1 MEHTTRAVLIAGF
14 LGVSIIASGA
24 VGRAEVSEASGV
36 QTYLSGIA
44 DVHVASMRPDLGSS
58 MQRPAASAAAASTDA
73 GAAVYFP
80 SQYVLNAPA
89 GTSDPISTF

>member
-44 DVHVASMRPDLGSS
+44 EVHVASMRPDLGTA
-58 MQRPAASAAAASTDA
+58 QQPAVSAAAAATNSGVA
-73 GAAVYFP
+73 YFP
-80 SQYVLNAPA
+80 AQYVLNAPA
-89 GTSDPISTF
+89 GTSEPLSTF

>member
-36 QTYLSGIA
+36 QSYLSGIA
-44 DVHVASMRPDLGSS
+44 DVHVASMRPDLGSA
-58 MQRPAASAAAASTDA
+58 QRPAVVAAAATNSGVA
-73 GAAVYFP
+73 YFP
-80 SQYVLNAPA
+80 AQYVLNAPA
-89 GTSDPISTF
+89 GTSEPISTF

>member
-44 DVHVASMRPDLGSS
+44 DVHVASMRPDLGSA
-58 MQRPAASAAAASTDA
+58 QQPAVSAAAATNSGVA
-73 GAAVYFP
+73 YFP
-80 SQYVLNAPA
+80 AQYVLNAPA
-89 GTSDPISTF
+89 GTSEPISTF